1 MIRTTDY
8 EKLTDIIVQ
17 CISEYGVDSIDRCL
31 CSNLKPVSPK
41 LQSYIRHCDTYSNQ
55 EGTDDDV

>member
-8 EKLTDIIVQ
+8 EQLTDIIVQ
-17 CISEYGVDSIDRCL
+17 SISEYGVDSIERCL
-31 CSNLKPVSPK
+31 RSNHVCPR